1 MRFQFTET
9 QEAFRK
15 EVVSFLEAE
24 KAADDTPWK
33 SFELIGPSSIE
44 FSRKLAEKNWI
55 GINWP
60 KQYGG
65 RELSYVDK
73 CILSEEMSRF
83 QAPIGYHFLGE
94 RQVGPA
100 LIKFGTDW
108 QKEFFLPR
116 ITAAEEKSSFCL
128 LFSEPDAGSDLAGMK
143 MRAVPEGEEW
153 VLNGTKM
160 FITNGVHGD
169 LFFVAAKT
177 DTEAPGSRGI
187 TMFIVERGTPGFSVG
202 RALNKTGWLS
212 SDTAELVFDGVR
224 VPEGNVV
231 GEVNRGFYCLVDN
244 LQNERL
250 TIGGMA
256 IGECQKA
263 LALTL
268 DYVKQRKAFG
278 GSLWDRETV
287 RQRMAQLYAEVEA
300 ARHLVYHC
308 AWLDSRG
315 EDCVKETSMVKVL
328 CGELVNK
335 VTYEC
340 VQFHGG
346 AGYMRET
353 AVERMSRDA
362 RVQAIGGGATEVMRE
377 EIAKRL

>member
-1 MRFQFTET
+1 MHDPIYVDEDLRQFRAQVGRFV
-9 QEAFRK
+9 QEEIIPHGDAWEEAGKVPRELYRK
-15 EVVSFLEAE
+15 AGALG
-24 KAADDTPWK
+24 
-33 SFELIGPSSIE
+33 L
-44 FSRKLAEKNWI
+44 L
-55 GINWP
+55 GIRYP
-60 KQYGG
+60 TRYGG
-65 RELSYVDK
+65 SDLN
-73 CILSEEMSRF
+73 
-83 QAPIGYHFLGE
+83 
-94 RQVGPA
+94 A
-100 LIKFGTDW
+100 LYTVVM
-108 QKEFFLPR
+108 
-116 ITAAEEKSSFCL
+116 AEELGKCTYGGVSVGMLVHAEMAATYLRKYGSAEQL
-128 LFSEPDAGSDLAGMK
+128 ENYMERIVAGELVAGVAMTEPDAGSDLAGMK
-143 MRAVPEGEEW
+143 MRALRDGDEW

-160 FITNGVHGD
+160 FITNGVYGD
-169 LFFVAAKT
+169 VFFVAAKT

-187 TMFIVERGTPGFSVG
+187 PMFLVERGTPGFSVG

-224 VPEGNVV
+224 LPANNVI

-250 TIGGMA
+250 TVGAMA

-263 LALTL
+263 LELTL

-278 GSLWDRETV
+278 DSLWDRETI
-287 RQRMAQLYAEVEA
+287 RQRIAQLYAEVEA

-308 AWLDSRG
+308 AWLDAEGR
-315 EDCVKETSMVKVL
+315 ECVKETSMVKVL
-328 CGELVNK
+328 CGELINK

-353 AVERMSRDA
+353 PIERMSRDA

>member
-1 MRFQFTET
+1 MHDPVYMDEELRQFRSQVSRFVDEEIVPHADAW
-9 QEAFRK
+9 EASGKVPRALFRK
-15 EVVSFLEAE
+15 AGELGFLGVRYPTE
-24 KAADDTPWK
+24 
-33 SFELIGPSSIE
+33 
-44 FSRKLAEKNWI
+44 
-55 GINWP
+55 
-60 KQYGG
+60 YGG
-65 RELSYVDK
+65 S
-73 CILSEEMSRF
+73 
-83 QAPIGYHFLGE
+83 
-94 RQVGPA
+94 A
-100 LIKFGTDW
+100 LDALYTVVM
-108 QKEFFLPR
+108 
-116 ITAAEEKSSFCL
+116 AEELGKCTYGGVTIGMLVHSEMASTYL
-128 LFSEPDAGSDLAGMK
+128 RKYGSPAQLERYMQQLVAGELVAGIAMTEPDAGSDLAGMK
-143 MRAVPEGEEW
+143 MRAVREGDEW
-153 VLNGTKM
+153 VLNVTKM

-224 VPEGNVV
+224 VPAGNVV

-250 TIGGMA
+250 TIGAMA

-263 LALTL
+263 LQLTL
-268 DYVKQRKAFG
+268 EYVKQRKAFG

-287 RQRMAQLYAEVEA
+287 RQRLAQLYAEVEA

-315 EDCVKETSMVKVL
+315 EECVKETSMVKVL

-377 EIAKRL
+377 EVAKRL

>member
-1 MRFQFTET
+1 MHDPVYMDEELRQFRSQVSRFVDEEIVPHADAW
-9 QEAFRK
+9 EASGKVPRALFRK
-15 EVVSFLEAE
+15 AGELGFLGVRYPTE
-24 KAADDTPWK
+24 
-33 SFELIGPSSIE
+33 
-44 FSRKLAEKNWI
+44 
-55 GINWP
+55 
-60 KQYGG
+60 YGG
-65 RELSYVDK
+65 S
-73 CILSEEMSRF
+73 
-83 QAPIGYHFLGE
+83 
-94 RQVGPA
+94 A
-100 LIKFGTDW
+100 LDALYTVVM
-108 QKEFFLPR
+108 
-116 ITAAEEKSSFCL
+116 AEELGKCTYGGVTIGMLVHSEMASTYL
-128 LFSEPDAGSDLAGMK
+128 RKYGSQAQLERYMQQLVAGELVAGIAMTEPDAGSDLAGMK
-143 MRAVPEGEEW
+143 MRAVREGDEW

-224 VPEGNVV
+224 VPAGNVV

-250 TIGGMA
+250 TIGAMA

-263 LALTL
+263 LQLTL
-268 DYVKQRKAFG
+268 EYVKQRKAFG

-287 RQRMAQLYAEVEA
+287 RQRLAQLYAEVEA

-315 EDCVKETSMVKVL
+315 EECVKETSMVKVL

-377 EIAKRL
+377 EVAKRL

>member
-1 MRFQFTET
+1 MHDPVYIDEELRQFRSQVSRFVDEEIVPHADAW
-9 QEAFRK
+9 EASGKVPRELFRK
-15 EVVSFLEAE
+15 AGELGFLGVRYPTE
-24 KAADDTPWK
+24 
-33 SFELIGPSSIE
+33 
-44 FSRKLAEKNWI
+44 
-55 GINWP
+55 
-60 KQYGG
+60 YGG
-65 RELSYVDK
+65 SDLN
-73 CILSEEMSRF
+73 
-83 QAPIGYHFLGE
+83 
-94 RQVGPA
+94 A
-100 LIKFGTDW
+100 LYTVVM
-108 QKEFFLPR
+108 
-116 ITAAEEKSSFCL
+116 AEELGKCTYGGVTVGMLVHSEMASTYL
-128 LFSEPDAGSDLAGMK
+128 RKYGNQEQLERYMHKVIAGELVSGVAMTEPDAGSDLAGMK

>member
-1 MRFQFTET
+1 MHDPVYMDEELRQFRSQVSRFVDEEIVPHADAW
-9 QEAFRK
+9 EASGKVPRALFRK
-15 EVVSFLEAE
+15 AGELGFLGVRYPTE
-24 KAADDTPWK
+24 
-33 SFELIGPSSIE
+33 
-44 FSRKLAEKNWI
+44 
-55 GINWP
+55 
-60 KQYGG
+60 YGG
-65 RELSYVDK
+65 S
-73 CILSEEMSRF
+73 
-83 QAPIGYHFLGE
+83 
-94 RQVGPA
+94 A
-100 LIKFGTDW
+100 LDALYTVVM
-108 QKEFFLPR
+108 
-116 ITAAEEKSSFCL
+116 AEELGKCTYGGVTIGMLVHSEMASTYL
-128 LFSEPDAGSDLAGMK
+128 RKYGSPAQLERYMQQLVAGELVAGIAMTEPDAGSDLAGMK
-143 MRAVPEGEEW
+143 MRAVREGDEW

-224 VPEGNVV
+224 VPAGNVV

-250 TIGGMA
+250 TIGAMA

-263 LALTL
+263 LQLTL
-268 DYVKQRKAFG
+268 EYVKQRKAFG

-287 RQRMAQLYAEVEA
+287 RQRLAQLYAEVEA

-315 EDCVKETSMVKVL
+315 EECVKETSMVKVL

-377 EIAKRL
+377 EVAKRL

>member
-1 MRFQFTET
+1 MHDPVYIDEELRQFRSQVSRFV
-9 QEAFRK
+9 QEEIVPHADAWEASGKVPRDLFRK
-15 EVVSFLEAE
+15 AGELGFLGVRYPTE
-24 KAADDTPWK
+24 
-33 SFELIGPSSIE
+33 
-44 FSRKLAEKNWI
+44 
-55 GINWP
+55 
-60 KQYGG
+60 YGG
-65 RELSYVDK
+65 S
-73 CILSEEMSRF
+73 
-83 QAPIGYHFLGE
+83 
-94 RQVGPA
+94 A
-100 LIKFGTDW
+100 LDALYTVVM
-108 QKEFFLPR
+108 
-116 ITAAEEKSSFCL
+116 AEELGKCTYGGVTIGMLVHSEMASTYL
-128 LFSEPDAGSDLAGMK
+128 RKYGSPAQLERYMQQLVAGELVAGIAMTEPDAGSDLAGMK
-143 MRAVPEGEEW
+143 MRAVREGDEW

-224 VPEGNVV
+224 VPAGNVV
-231 GEVNRGFYCLVDN
+231 GQVNRGFYCLVDN

-250 TIGGMA
+250 TIGAMA

-263 LALTL
+263 LELTL
-268 DYVKQRKAFG
+268 EYVKQRKAFG

-287 RQRMAQLYAEVEA
+287 RQRLAQLYAEVEA

-315 EDCVKETSMVKVL
+315 EECVKETSMVKVL

-377 EIAKRL
+377 EVAKRL

>member
-1 MRFQFTET
+1 MHDPVYIDEELRQFRSQVTRFVDEEIVPHADAW
-9 QEAFRK
+9 EASGKVPRELFRK
-15 EVVSFLEAE
+15 AGELGFLGVRYPTE
-24 KAADDTPWK
+24 
-33 SFELIGPSSIE
+33 
-44 FSRKLAEKNWI
+44 
-55 GINWP
+55 
-60 KQYGG
+60 YGG
-65 RELSYVDK
+65 SDLN
-73 CILSEEMSRF
+73 
-83 QAPIGYHFLGE
+83 
-94 RQVGPA
+94 A
-100 LIKFGTDW
+100 LYTVVM
-108 QKEFFLPR
+108 
-116 ITAAEEKSSFCL
+116 AEELGKCTYGGVTVGMLVHSEMASTYL
-128 LFSEPDAGSDLAGMK
+128 RKYGNQEQLERYMHKVIAGELVSGIAMTEPDAGSDLAGMK

>member
-1 MRFQFTET
+1 MRYP
-9 QEAFRK
+9 
-15 EVVSFLEAE
+15 AE
-24 KAADDTPWK
+24 
-33 SFELIGPSSIE
+33 
-44 FSRKLAEKNWI
+44 
-55 GINWP
+55 
-60 KQYGG
+60 YGG
-65 RELSYVDK
+65 SDLN
-73 CILSEEMSRF
+73 
-83 QAPIGYHFLGE
+83 
-94 RQVGPA
+94 A
-100 LIKFGTDW
+100 LYTVVM
-108 QKEFFLPR
+108 
-116 ITAAEEKSSFCL
+116 AEELGKCTYGGVTIGMLVHSEMASTYL
-128 LFSEPDAGSDLAGMK
+128 RKYGSQDQLERYMRKIIAGELVSGVAMTEPDAGSDLAGMK
-143 MRAVPEGEEW
+143 MRAVQDGGEW

-177 DTEAPGSRGI
+177 DAQAPGSRGI
-187 TMFIVERGTPGFSVG
+187 SMFIVERGMPGFSVG

-212 SDTAELVFDGVR
+212 SDTAELVFDEVR
-224 VPEGNVV
+224 VPTGNVV
-231 GEVNRGFYCLVDN
+231 GEINRGFYCLVDN

-250 TIGGMA
+250 TLGAMA

-263 LALTL
+263 LELTL
-268 DYVKQRKAFG
+268 EYVKQRRAFG
-278 GSLWDRETV
+278 GALWDRETI
-287 RQRMAQLYAEVEA
+287 RQRIAQLSAEVEA
-300 ARHLVYHC
+300 TRQLVYHC

-315 EDCVKETSMVKVL
+315 MECVKETSMVKVL

-353 AVERMSRDA
+353 AVERMARDA

>member
-1 MRFQFTET
+1 MHDPVYIDEELRQFRSLVSRLVDEEIVPHADAL
-9 QEAFRK
+9 EASGKVPRELFRK
-15 EVVSFLEAE
+15 AGELGFLGVRYPTE
-24 KAADDTPWK
+24 
-33 SFELIGPSSIE
+33 
-44 FSRKLAEKNWI
+44 
-55 GINWP
+55 
-60 KQYGG
+60 YGG
-65 RELSYVDK
+65 SDLN
-73 CILSEEMSRF
+73 
-83 QAPIGYHFLGE
+83 
-94 RQVGPA
+94 A
-100 LIKFGTDW
+100 LYTVMM
-108 QKEFFLPR
+108 
-116 ITAAEEKSSFCL
+116 AEELGKCTYGGVTDGMLVHSQMASTYL
-128 LFSEPDAGSDLAGMK
+128 RKYGNQEQLERYMHKVIAGELVSGVAMTEPDAGSDLAGMK

>member
-1 MRFQFTET
+1 MHDPIYIDEGLRQFRSQVSRFVNEEIMPHGDDW
-9 QEAFRK
+9 EAAGMVPRELFRK
-15 EVVSFLEAE
+15 AGSLGLLGVRYPA
-24 KAADDTPWK
+24 
-33 SFELIGPSSIE
+33 
-44 FSRKLAEKNWI
+44 
-55 GINWP
+55 
-60 KQYGG
+60 QYGG
-65 RELSYVDK
+65 SDLNALYTVVM
-73 CILSEEMSRF
+73 SEELGKSTYGGVT
-83 QAPIGYHFLGE
+83 IGMLVHSEMASTYLRKYGSSDQLELYMQRLVAGE
-94 RQVGPA
+94 LVAGVA
-100 LIKFGTDW
+100 MT
-108 QKEFFLPR
+108 
-116 ITAAEEKSSFCL
+116 
-128 LFSEPDAGSDLAGMK
+128 EPDAGSDLAGMK
-143 MRAVPEGEEW
+143 MRATPEGDDW

-169 LFFVAAKT
+169 VFFVAAKT
-177 DTEAPGSRGI
+177 DTQAAGSRGI

-224 VPEGNVV
+224 VPAGNVV
-231 GEVNRGFYCLVDN
+231 GEVNRGFYCLVNN

-250 TIGGMA
+250 TIGAMA

-263 LALTL
+263 LDLTL

-278 GSLWDRETV
+278 DTLWDRETV
-287 RQRMAQLYAEVEA
+287 RQRVAQLYAEVEA

-308 AWLDSRG
+308 AWLDAQG
-315 EDCVKETSMVKVL
+315 TDCVKETSMVKVL

>member
-1 MRFQFTET
+1 MHDPVYMDEELRQFRSQVSRFVEEEIVPHADAW
-9 QEAFRK
+9 EASGKVPRALFRK
-15 EVVSFLEAE
+15 AGELGFLGVRYPTE
-24 KAADDTPWK
+24 
-33 SFELIGPSSIE
+33 
-44 FSRKLAEKNWI
+44 
-55 GINWP
+55 
-60 KQYGG
+60 YGG
-65 RELSYVDK
+65 S
-73 CILSEEMSRF
+73 
-83 QAPIGYHFLGE
+83 
-94 RQVGPA
+94 A
-100 LIKFGTDW
+100 LDALYTVVM
-108 QKEFFLPR
+108 
-116 ITAAEEKSSFCL
+116 AEELGKCTYGGVTIGMLVHSEMASTYL
-128 LFSEPDAGSDLAGMK
+128 RKYGSPAQLERYMQQLVAGELVAGIAMTEPDAGSDLAGMK
-143 MRAVPEGEEW
+143 MRAVREGDEG

-224 VPEGNVV
+224 VPAGNVV
-231 GEVNRGFYCLVDN
+231 GQVNRGFYCLVDN

-250 TIGGMA
+250 TIGAMA

-263 LALTL
+263 LELTL
-268 DYVKQRKAFG
+268 EYVKQRKAFG

-287 RQRMAQLYAEVEA
+287 RQRLAQLYAEVEA

-315 EDCVKETSMVKVL
+315 EECVKETSMVKVL

-377 EIAKRL
+377 EVAKRL

>member
-1 MRFQFTET
+1 MHDPVYMDEELRQFRSQVSRFVDEEIVPHADAW
-9 QEAFRK
+9 EASGKVPRALFRK
-15 EVVSFLEAE
+15 AGELGFLGVRYPTE
-24 KAADDTPWK
+24 
-33 SFELIGPSSIE
+33 
-44 FSRKLAEKNWI
+44 
-55 GINWP
+55 
-60 KQYGG
+60 YGG
-65 RELSYVDK
+65 S
-73 CILSEEMSRF
+73 
-83 QAPIGYHFLGE
+83 
-94 RQVGPA
+94 A
-100 LIKFGTDW
+100 LDALYTVVM
-108 QKEFFLPR
+108 
-116 ITAAEEKSSFCL
+116 AEELGKCTYGGVTIGMLVHSEMASTYL
-128 LFSEPDAGSDLAGMK
+128 RKYGSPAQLERYMQQLVAGELVAGIAMTEPDAGSDLAGMK
-143 MRAVPEGEEW
+143 MRAVREGDEW

-224 VPEGNVV
+224 VPAGNVV

-250 TIGGMA
+250 TIGAMA

-263 LALTL
+263 LQLTL
-268 DYVKQRKAFG
+268 EYVKQRKAFG
-278 GSLWDRETV
+278 GSLWDRDTV
-287 RQRMAQLYAEVEA
+287 RQRLAQLYAEVEA

-315 EDCVKETSMVKVL
+315 EECVKETSMVKVL

-377 EIAKRL
+377 EVAKRL

>member
-1 MRFQFTET
+1 MHEPVYIDEELRQFRSQVSRFVDEEIVPHADAW
-9 QEAFRK
+9 EASGKVPRELFRK
-15 EVVSFLEAE
+15 AGELGFLGVRYPTE
-24 KAADDTPWK
+24 
-33 SFELIGPSSIE
+33 
-44 FSRKLAEKNWI
+44 
-55 GINWP
+55 
-60 KQYGG
+60 YGG
-65 RELSYVDK
+65 SDLN
-73 CILSEEMSRF
+73 
-83 QAPIGYHFLGE
+83 
-94 RQVGPA
+94 A
-100 LIKFGTDW
+100 LYTVMM
-108 QKEFFLPR
+108 
-116 ITAAEEKSSFCL
+116 AEELGKCTYGGVTVGMLVHSEMASTYL
-128 LFSEPDAGSDLAGMK
+128 RKYGNQEQLERYMHKVIAGELVSGVAMTEPDAGSDLAGMK

>member
-1 MRFQFTET
+1 MHDPIYIDEGLRQFRSQVSRFVNEEIVPHADAW
-9 QEAFRK
+9 EASGMVPRELFRK
-15 EVVSFLEAE
+15 AGSLGLLGVRYPAE
-24 KAADDTPWK
+24 
-33 SFELIGPSSIE
+33 
-44 FSRKLAEKNWI
+44 
-55 GINWP
+55 
-60 KQYGG
+60 YGG
-65 RELSYVDK
+65 SDLN
-73 CILSEEMSRF
+73 
-83 QAPIGYHFLGE
+83 
-94 RQVGPA
+94 A
-100 LIKFGTDW
+100 LYTVVM
-108 QKEFFLPR
+108 
-116 ITAAEEKSSFCL
+116 AEELGKCTYGGVTIGMLVHSEMASTYL
-128 LFSEPDAGSDLAGMK
+128 RKYGSRDQLERYLRKIIAGELVAGVAMTEPDAGSDLAGMK
-143 MRAVPEGEEW
+143 MRAVQDGDEW

-177 DTEAPGSRGI
+177 DAQAPGSRGI
-187 TMFIVERGTPGFSVG
+187 SMFIVERGTPGFSVG

-212 SDTAELVFDGVR
+212 SDTAELVFDEVR
-224 VPEGNVV
+224 VSPGNLV

-250 TIGGMA
+250 TLGAMA

-263 LALTL
+263 LELTL
-268 DYVKQRKAFG
+268 EYVKQRKAFG
-278 GSLWDRETV
+278 GALWDRETL

-300 ARHLVYHC
+300 ARQLVYHC

-315 EDCVKETSMVKVL
+315 EECVKETSMVKVL

-353 AVERMSRDA
+353 AVERMARDA